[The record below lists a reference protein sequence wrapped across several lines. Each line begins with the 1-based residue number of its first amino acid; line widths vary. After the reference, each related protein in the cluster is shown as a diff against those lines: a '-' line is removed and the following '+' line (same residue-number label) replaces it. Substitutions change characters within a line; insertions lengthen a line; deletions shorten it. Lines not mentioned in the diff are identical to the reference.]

1 MTENVS
7 ESSDLLDGIPVSL
20 SEIIASED
28 LDKRKF
34 VLERVVCVCNLFNDF
49 QNGRVVVEDV
59 ELETGKL
66 LACIEDIT
74 GDSGCIDGM

>member
-20 SEIIASED
+20 SEIIVSED

-34 VLERVVCVCNLFNDF
+34 VLERVVCVGNFFNDV
-49 QNGRVVVEDV
+49 QNRRVVVEDV
-59 ELETGKL
+59 ELEMGKL
-66 LACIEDIT
+66 LACI
-74 GDSGCIDGM
+74 